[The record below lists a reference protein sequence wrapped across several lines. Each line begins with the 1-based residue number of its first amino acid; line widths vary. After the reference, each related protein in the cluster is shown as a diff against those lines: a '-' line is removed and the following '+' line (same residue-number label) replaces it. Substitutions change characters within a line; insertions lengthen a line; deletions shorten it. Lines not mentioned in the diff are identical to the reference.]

1 MTNTET
7 LLADLEH
14 ASKIAKAGENTPLVG
29 GPIGLMWGIL
39 ITAVLGLHYL
49 IMVQI
54 IALPLQAL
62 NILWIG
68 FAVLGGLGS
77 AVLGRKLDKKTG
89 THSNANRVEQYVWM
103 MFTAAMVS
111 LAVGVILNLILG
123 EGGYDLWAFIL
134 IVGFAGQ
141 GLAYGVVA
149 KLTGHS
155 WVHFA
160 AFAGF
165 TMAAITMSFYGQNII
180 YLIAALGTIVTVII
194 PSLLSMKAAK
204 Q

>member
-1 MTNTET
+1 MTKTET

-14 ASKIAKAGENTPLVG
+14 ASRIAKDGENTPLVG

-39 ITAVLGLHYL
+39 ITAVLSLQYL

-77 AVLGRKLDKKTG
+77 AILGRKIDKKAG
-89 THSNANRVEQYVWM
+89 AYSNANRVEQYVWI
-103 MFTAAMVS
+103 MFIAAMAS
-111 LAVGVILNLILG
+111 LAIGVILNLILG
-123 EGGYDLWAFIL
+123 KGGDDLWAFMVIA
-134 IVGFAGQ
+134 GFAGQ

-165 TMAAITMSFYGQNII
+165 TMAAVTMSFYGQDII
-180 YLIAALGTIVTVII
+180 YLIAALGTVATVVI
-194 PSLLSMKAAK
+194 PSLLSMKAAR
-204 Q
+204 

>member
-1 MTNTET
+1 MTKTET

-29 GPIGLMWGIL
+29 GPIGLMWGVL
-39 ITAVLGLHYL
+39 TTAVLGLHYM
-49 IMVQI
+49 IVTQT
-54 IALPLQAL
+54 IALPYSAL
-62 NILWIG
+62 NFLWIG

-77 AVLGRKLDKKTG
+77 VILGRKLDKKPG
-89 THSNANRVEQYVWM
+89 ANSNANQVEQYVWM
-103 MFTAAMVS
+103 MFTAAMAS

-123 EGGYDLWAFIL
+123 KGGYDLWAFIL
-134 IVGFAGQ
+134 IAGFAGQ

-149 KLTGHS
+149 KLTGHR

-165 TMAAITMSFYGQNII
+165 TMAAVTISFYGQNII
-180 YLIAALGTIVTVII
+180 YLIAALGTIATVVI
-194 PSLLSMKAAK
+194 PSLLSMKAAR
-204 Q
+204 